1 MQDPSIYDDNE
12 GDASAD
18 SAGTQIPDN
27 RLLGDTG
34 DKILKGLSNVGR
46 WPESV
51 RARRRGSQQGQ
62 DARGTL
68 DEAAESAEAVEP
80 EPRPTR
86 RRTRPQGSGW
96 DSTTGSSRRSR
107 TPVRRGG
114 TGTRNSGS
122 GRSMPAHPRQG
133 RRRGLAWAGDIVLTI
148 GLVLALFVFWEVG
161 WSNVQSDRRQDAAA
175 EALEQQWADGADGL
189 SASGTDQSM
198 NGVGEGDPFARIMSP
213 ALGDDF
219 TRTVVE
225 GTDQASLA
233 TGPGHYTGS
242 QNPGKS
248 GNFALA
254 GHRDGQGAPFH
265 DLDKFNTCNAIVV
278 ETATQWLTYRVLP
291 SDVLAEGSKSA
302 SEVYVDRAGECM
314 DWRTASQLGTAEYS
328 GLNGVS
334 VTTPDDVDVVAPV
347 PGKPEVSAEEAGL
360 SMLTLTTCHPLWSN
374 AERLIVHAVLTETE
388 MKGAHDED
396 WRPAAMSD
404 HAAGSADEM
413 ETGV

>member
-1 MQDPSIYDDNE
+1 MQDPSIYDNNVST
-12 GDASAD
+12 G
-18 SAGTQIPDN
+18 SAGAQIPDN

-34 DKILKGLSNVGR
+34 DKILKGLSNVGQ

-51 RARRRGSQQGQ
+51 RARWRRSQQDK
-62 DARGTL
+62 DARVTV
-68 DEAAESAEAVEP
+68 DEAVEP
-80 EPRPTR
+80 APRTAR

-96 DSTTGSSRRSR
+96 DSTMRSSRRSH
-107 TPVRRGG
+107 TPNRRSGVG
-114 TGTRNSGS
+114 VRNSGA
-122 GRSMPAHPRQG
+122 GRPVSTHPQQG

-161 WSNVQSDRRQDAAA
+161 WSNVQADRRQDAAA
-175 EALEQQWADGADGL
+175 EALGQQWAEATDGL

-198 NGVGEGDPFARIMSP
+198 SGVGEGDPFARIMSP

-219 TRTVVE
+219 ARTVIE
-225 GTDQASLA
+225 GTDQAALA

-242 QNPGKS
+242 QNPGES

-265 DLDKFNTCNAIVV
+265 DLDKLNTCDAIVV

-291 SDVLAEGSKSA
+291 SDIHAEGNKSA
-302 SEVYVDRAGECM
+302 SEVYVDRASDCM
-314 DWRTASQLGTAEYS
+314 DWRTASQLGAAEYS

-396 WRPAAMSD
+396 WRPAAMNGD
-404 HAAGSADEM
+404 ATGSADGAKV
-413 ETGV
+413 GV